1 MVGRHIIFEED
12 KEVLIA
18 LDAIR
23 ICMELLWGSFAL
35 ELRYFKVLHFKALIV
50 AFC

>member
-23 ICMELLWGSFAL
+23 ICMELLRG
-35 ELRYFKVLHFKALIV
+35 VLLLWNLGTSMFYTSKH
-50 AFC
+50 